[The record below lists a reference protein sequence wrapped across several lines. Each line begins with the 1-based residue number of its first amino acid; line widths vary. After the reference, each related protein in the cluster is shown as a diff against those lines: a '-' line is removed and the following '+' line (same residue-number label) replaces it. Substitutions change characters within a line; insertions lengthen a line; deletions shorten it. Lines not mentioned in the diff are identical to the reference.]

1 MADPAPRIWALL
13 GAHRGDNNQVI
24 ALAEA
29 LGEPYERKMLVYNAL
44 RRLDTRLLGASLRS
58 LDDRSRASV
67 RESAP
72 AMTISIGHRS
82 VPVVRAIRARSGGRT
97 RSVHLGNPRVAPHH
111 FDLVIT
117 TPQYPVPDAAN
128 VMRIPVALGGS
139 STAAPPSEAAMRFLA
154 VLPRPL
160 RLLLL
165 GGPSR
170 YWTLRA
176 DEVARAI
183 ATLLDDIDAEGGALV
198 VLGSPRTPADALS
211 EAARAIAGATVPA
224 VLAPVDGPPSYAELL
239 FAADRI
245 FVTADSV
252 SMISEALRT
261 GKPLGLVPIRNTWFG
276 RLWMSLMDLLRSG
289 KPVHPR
295 DLRFFWR
302 ELERRGLAGTLRQP
316 SRGGAPDVLAA
327 AAARVRQ
334 LLEPPAR
341 PATNDRDSDRPAGTS
356 PA

>member
-1 MADPAPRIWALL
+1 MADPPPRIWALL

-29 LGEPYERKMLVYNAL
+29 LGEPYEQKLLVYNKL
-44 RRLDTRLLGASLRS
+44 RRLDTRLLGATLRS
-58 LDDRSRASV
+58 LDSRSRACVS
-67 RESAP
+67 EGEP
-72 AMTISIGHRS
+72 DITISIGHRS
-82 VPVVRAIRARSGGRT
+82 VPVVRAIRARSQGRT
-97 RSVHLGNPRVAPHH
+97 RSVHLGNPRVAPRH

-117 TPQYPVPDAAN
+117 TPQYPVRDAAN
-128 VMRIPVALGGS
+128 VMRIPVALGWS
-139 STAAPPSEAAMRFLA
+139 PATAAPCEASAGFFA
-154 VLPRPL
+154 GLPRPL

-176 DEVARAI
+176 DDVAGAI
-183 ATLLDDIDAEGGALV
+183 TTLLGDAEAEGGSLV
-198 VLGSPRTPADALS
+198 VLGSPRTPADALG
-211 EAARAIAGATVPA
+211 EAAHAIAGAPVPA
-224 VLAPVDGPPSYAELL
+224 VLAPTEGPPSYAELL

-261 GKPLGLVPIRNTWFG
+261 SKPLGLVPIGNTWFG
-276 RLWMSLMDLLRSG
+276 RLWMGLMDLLRPG

-295 DLRFFWR
+295 DLRFFWT

-327 AAARVRQ
+327 AAARVRR
-334 LLEPPAR
+334 LLEQPAR
-341 PATNDRDSDRPAGTS
+341 PATDGRDSDRPGGAS